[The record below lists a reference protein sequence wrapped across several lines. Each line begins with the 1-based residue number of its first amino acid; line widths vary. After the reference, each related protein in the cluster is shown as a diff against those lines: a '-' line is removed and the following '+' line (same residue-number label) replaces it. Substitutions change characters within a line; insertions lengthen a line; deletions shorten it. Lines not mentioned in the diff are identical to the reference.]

1 MTAERSHAR
10 PGSRFIDPVV
20 LARIDNLGLL
30 ARTVV
35 EGFIGGL
42 HRSPYRGLSVDF
54 AEHRPYMPG
63 DDIRLIDWRVFGRTD
78 RFYIKQFEVDSNTNF
93 TVMLDVSRSM
103 DYRHGSAPVSKLE
116 YASYLAASLTYFAH
130 KQRDRVGFVAY
141 DEDVVDYVPPAAKHR
156 DLILHTIDRLAP
168 GGGSDLDRPM
178 LKVAQASRKRGII
191 VLISDL
197 YEDPKAA
204 RDAIQLLGY
213 KGNDLIVFHV
223 LDRAEIDFPFEDA
236 ANYRDLES
244 GDTVPVSPER
254 LRDQYREMVREHIDG
269 LERILGAA
277 RIDYSLIDTSQPLD
291 HALFTYLSLR
301 QRLTRVR

>member
-1 MTAERSHAR
+1 MPERSHAR
-10 PGSRFIDPVV
+10 PGSRFIDPAV

-93 TVMLDVSRSM
+93 IVLLDVSRSM
-103 DYRHGSAPVSKLE
+103 DYRHSSAPLSKLE
-116 YASYLAASLTYFAH
+116 YGSYLAASLIYFAH
-130 KQRDRVGFVAY
+130 KQRDRVGFVAF
-141 DEDVVDYVPPAAKHR
+141 DEDVVEYVPPAARHR
-156 DLILHTIDRLAP
+156 DLILHTIDRLGP
-168 GGGSDLDRPM
+168 GGGSDLRRTI
-178 LKVAQASRKRGII
+178 LKVAQASRRRGIV

-197 YEDPKAA
+197 YEDPRAA

-213 KGNDLIVFHV
+213 KGNDLIVFHL
-223 LDRAEIDFPFEDA
+223 LDRAEIDFPFEEA
-236 ANYRDLES
+236 ANYRDLET
-244 GDTVPVSPER
+244 GETIPVSPER
-254 LRDQYREMVREHIDG
+254 LRDQYREMMRAHIDT
-269 LERILGAA
+269 LEAVLGAA